1 MEILS
6 LRGAQEIKETVLD
19 DAGDETEITYEL
31 KAIVNHHGEGLNFG
45 HYHCYAKR
53 LHTATKE

>member
-19 DAGDETEITYEL
+19 DAGNETEITYEL
-31 KAIVNHHGEGLNFG
+31 KAIVSHHGDLISRG
-45 HYHCYAKR
+45 HYTCYAKR
-53 LHTATKE
+53 FHTATEE